1 MLPSNN
7 PGFYPQ
13 ILGLPADF
21 LFNQGK
27 SHVQNYGFPSV
38 NSEETMKN
46 KSIYIYFHGGLLHPD
61 LFIYWRDLEGN
72 IHCLH
77 GTICGRKVDW
87 QASKYK

>member
-46 KSIYIYFHGGLLHPD
+46 KSIYIYTFMVGFYIQICLFTGGIWRA
-61 LFIYWRDLEGN
+61 IYIVYMEPFAAER
-72 IHCLH
+72 
-77 GTICGRKVDW
+77 
-87 QASKYK
+87 